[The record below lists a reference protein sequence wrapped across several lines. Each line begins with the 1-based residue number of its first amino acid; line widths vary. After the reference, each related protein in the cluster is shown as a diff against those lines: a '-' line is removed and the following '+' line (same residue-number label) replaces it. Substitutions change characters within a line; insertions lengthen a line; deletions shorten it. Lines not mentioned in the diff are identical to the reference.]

1 MRDRG
6 EVTDMQRVMG
16 TKEWHRKRRRDRRKN
31 VKALDGNRETAGRLG
46 YRAGQETMQHLME
59 EDILQ
64 ITERRKSILNKRVKQ
79 ISSSLSQ
86 KMLF

>member
-6 EVTDMQRVMG
+6 EVTDMQRLMG
-16 TKEWHRKRRRDRRKN
+16 TKEWHRKRRRDRHKN

-46 YRAGQETMQHLME
+46 HRAGQETMQHLME

-64 ITERRKSILNKRVKQ
+64 EGRA
-79 ISSSLSQ
+79 
-86 KMLF
+86 F